1 MEYVILKNPVADWLV
16 ALVVVAAVAAGLDA
30 VKSIL
35 ARRLA
40 ALASRTDAKWDDIAV
55 AALRSTKLLVLVI
68 VGIYAGASFLA
79 LPDKAHLFIG
89 RIAITAVL
97 FQVAIWGDHALRTW
111 LKAKRAEGTTDPD
124 RITSSAAITFLV
136 RVLLWAVVA
145 LMVLDNLGV
154 NITTLVASLGI
165 GGIAIALAVQSILG
179 DLFASLSIVLDKP
192 FVVGDFIIVDKML
205 GTVEKIGL
213 KTTRVR
219 SLSGEQ
225 IVFSNNDLLKSRIQN
240 LRRMESRRVV
250 FQFGVSH
257 LTPASLLR
265 GLPEMVQ
272 EIVAAQPQ
280 VRFDR
285 AHLAGIAAP
294 VFNYEVVYYVDNTD
308 YTVYMNVQQEIY
320 LSILAGLEERGVS
333 LALPVQLVRLAR
345 EPAQAGAAQAEA
357 APAQVGVMRDGVMR
371 DSADAARAA

>member
-1 MEYVILKNPVADWLV
+1 MDYTILNNTTAEWLV
-16 ALVVVAAVAAGLDA
+16 ALVTALAVAVGLDA
-30 VKSIL
+30 LKSIL
-35 ARRLA
+35 VRRLTILA
-40 ALASRTDAKWDDIAV
+40 ARTETKLDDIAV
-55 AALRSTKLLVLVI
+55 AALRSTKFLVLVL
-68 VGIYAGASFLA
+68 VGVYAGASLLN
-79 LPDKAHLFIG
+79 LPERVQLFVG
-89 RIAITAVL
+89 RAAIVAMLV
-97 FQVAIWGDHALRTW
+97 QVAIWGDHALRTW
-111 LKAKRAEGTTDPD
+111 LAATRAQSSVDPD

-136 RVLLWAVVA
+136 RVALWAIVA

-219 SLSGEQ
+219 SLGGEQ

-240 LRRMESRRVV
+240 LRRMESRRIV
-250 FQFGVSH
+250 FSFGVSH
-257 LTPASLLR
+257 LTPAPTLR
-265 GLPEMVQ
+265 ELPEMVK

-285 AHLAGIAAP
+285 AHLNGIAAP
-294 VFNYEVVYYVDNTD
+294 TFNFEVVYYVDNTD

-320 LSILAGLEERGVS
+320 LSIIAGLEARGVA
-333 LALPVQLVRLAR
+333 LALPVQTVRLAR
-345 EPAQAGAAQAEA
+345 EQQAPGRAAAWT
-357 APAQVGVMRDGVMR
+357 GTD
-371 DSADAARAA
+371 ARAA

>member
-1 MEYVILKNPVADWLV
+1 MGNTIAEWLV
-16 ALVVVAAVAAGLDA
+16 ALVAALAVATGLDA
-30 VKSIL
+30 LKSIL

-40 ALASRTDAKWDDIAV
+40 LLAARTETKFDDIAV
-55 AALRSTKLLVLVI
+55 AALRSTKLVVLGL
-68 VGIYAGASFLA
+68 VGIYVGASLLL
-79 LPDKAHLFIG
+79 LPEKAQVFIS
-89 RIAITAVL
+89 RVTVVAMLI
-97 FQVAIWGDHALRTW
+97 QVAIWGDHSLRTW
-111 LKAKRAEGTTDPD
+111 LKASRAQGTIDPD
-124 RITSSAAITFLV
+124 RVTSSAAITFLV
-136 RVLLWAVVA
+136 RVALWAIVA

-219 SLSGEQ
+219 SLGGEQ

-240 LRRMESRRVV
+240 LRRMESRRIV
-250 FQFGVSH
+250 FSFGVSYQ
-257 LTPASLLR
+257 TPEPTLR
-265 GLPEMVQ
+265 ELPAMIQDIVQ
-272 EIVAAQPQ
+272 AQSP

-285 AHLAGIAAP
+285 AHLSSIAAP

-308 YTVYMNVQQEIY
+308 YTVYMNIQQEIY
-320 LSILAGLEERGVS
+320 LRLIAGLQERGVA
-333 LALPVQLVRLAR
+333 LALPVQMVHLASGD
-345 EPAQAGAAQAEA
+345 EPLAQQAALTSSETGTLKA
-357 APAQVGVMRDGVMR
+357 A
-371 DSADAARAA
+371 

>member
-1 MEYVILKNPVADWLV
+1 MDYTILNNTTAEWLV
-16 ALVVVAAVAAGLDA
+16 ALVTALAVAVGLDA
-30 VKSIL
+30 LKSIL
-35 ARRLA
+35 VRRLTILA
-40 ALASRTDAKWDDIAV
+40 ARTETKLDDIAV
-55 AALRSTKLLVLVI
+55 AALRSTKFLVLVL
-68 VGIYAGASFLA
+68 VGVYAGASLLN
-79 LPDKAHLFIG
+79 LPDRVQLFVG
-89 RIAITAVL
+89 RAAIVAMLV
-97 FQVAIWGDHALRTW
+97 QVAIWGDHALRTW
-111 LKAKRAEGTTDPD
+111 LAATRAQSSSVDPD

-136 RVLLWAVVA
+136 RVALWAIVA

-219 SLSGEQ
+219 SLGGEQ

-240 LRRMESRRVV
+240 LRRMESRRIV
-250 FQFGVSH
+250 FGFGVSH
-257 LTPASLLR
+257 LTPAPVLR
-265 GLPEMVQ
+265 ELPAMIE
-272 EIVAAQPQ
+272 EIVEAQPQ

-285 AHLAGIAAP
+285 AHLNGIAAP
-294 VFNYEVVYYVDNTD
+294 VFNFEVVYYVDNTD

-320 LSILAGLEERGVS
+320 LSIIAGLEARGVA
-333 LALPVQLVRLAR
+333 LALPVQTVRLAR
-345 EPAQAGAAQAEA
+345 EATPAQEASGIQAAAWRDDDAKA
-357 APAQVGVMRDGVMR
+357 A
-371 DSADAARAA
+371 

>member
-16 ALVVVAAVAAGLDA
+16 ALAVVAAVAAGLDA
-30 VKSIL
+30 VKSIV
-35 ARRLA
+35 ARRLG
-40 ALASRTDAKWDDIAV
+40 ALAARTDAKWDDIAV

-79 LPDKAHLFIG
+79 LPDKAQLFIG
-89 RIAITAVL
+89 RITITAVL
-97 FQVAIWGDHALRTW
+97 FQVAIWGDRALRTW
-111 LKAKRAEGTTDPD
+111 LVATRAQRNEDPD

-136 RVLLWAVVA
+136 RVALWAVVA

-265 GLPEMVQ
+265 GLPEMVK
-272 EIVAAQPQ
+272 EIVVAQPQ

-345 EPAQAGAAQAEA
+345 DQSQLAQAAQPVEQAAWSGE
-357 APAQVGVMRDGVMR
+357 D
-371 DSADAARAA
+371 DARAA

>member
-40 ALASRTDAKWDDIAV
+40 ALAARTDAKWDDIAV
-55 AALRSTKLLVLVI
+55 AALRSTKLLVLII
-68 VGIYAGASFLA
+68 VGVYAGASFLA
-79 LPDKAHLFIG
+79 LPDKAQLFIG
-89 RIAITAVL
+89 RVTITAVL
-97 FQVAIWGDHALRTW
+97 IQVAIWGDRALRTW
-111 LKAKRAEGTTDPD
+111 LVATRAQRNEDPD
-124 RITSSAAITFLV
+124 RITSSAAIAFLV
-136 RVLLWAVVA
+136 RVALWAVVA

-257 LTPASLLR
+257 LTPATLLR

-272 EIVAAQPQ
+272 QIVAAQPQ

-345 EPAQAGAAQAEA
+345 EPAHTASEA
-357 APAQVGVMRDGVMR
+357 APAQVGAMRDSVMR
-371 DSADAARAA
+371 DSDDAARAA

>member
-40 ALASRTDAKWDDIAV
+40 ALAARTDAKWDDIAV

-79 LPDKAHLFIG
+79 LPDKAQLFIG
-89 RIAITAVL
+89 RVTITAVL
-97 FQVAIWGDHALRTW
+97 IQVAIWGDRALRTW
-111 LKAKRAEGTTDPD
+111 LVATRAQRNEDPD

-136 RVLLWAVVA
+136 RVALWAVVA

-345 EPAQAGAAQAEA
+345 EPAQAGAAQTEA
-357 APAQVGVMRDGVMR
+357 APAQVGVMHDAG
-371 DSADAARAA
+371 DAARAA